1 MKTYTILLYMYL
13 LLQET
18 SYTTLKMAVF
28 EVILVR
34 IFFRIFPD
42 SDLIRRN
49 TEYIS
54 VFSPNA
60 GKCGKNV
67 FQNNSEYG
75 HFLCSANHA
84 NKIYPLPSSA
94 CFQQHFHDW
103 FYVIRYSSDLL
114 KDYYY
119 LTLTKSVIWQI
130 GASCSPFQLL
140 NMPHF
145 HIRLERLKLIHH
157 GLI

>member
-1 MKTYTILLYMYL
+1 MPVLG
-13 LLQET
+13 
-18 SYTTLKMAVF
+18 
-28 EVILVR
+28 VILVC
-34 IFFRIFPD
+34 IFFPHLPGFG
-42 SDLIRRN
+42 LN
-49 TEYIS
+49 TEYLS

-60 GKCGKNV
+60 VKCGKNED
-67 FQNNSEYG
+67 QNNSEYG
-75 HFLCSANHA
+75 HSLCSANHA

-103 FYVIRYSSDLL
+103 FYVIRYSLDLL

-130 GASCSPFQLL
+130 GASSSPFQLL

-145 HIRLERLKLIHH
+145 YIRLERLKLIHH